1 MDTAQQMPASC
12 QFVCETSCG
21 VDNQRCENKT
31 R

>member
-1 MDTAQQMPASC
+1 MPASC